1 MTDKKQQK
9 GKLAKVNI
17 IDAKTGK
24 AIQENVMMQLEVSK
38 TIEQINNEL
47 ALFFLP
53 RRFQLVEWVK

>member
-1 MTDKKQQK
+1 MTDKKQHK

-38 TIEQINNEL
+38 TIEQINKEL
-47 ALFFLP
+47 ALFSCQDALN
-53 RRFQLVEWVK
+53 W